1 MVELSDKIIEKMRAV
16 FDDSN
21 IIDRLIE
28 YDVNEISR
36 LREQANKEKD
46 EILDELISKSTMEE
60 IIELQQKEINRRFKH
75 DLYTCLIG
83 NMTVEE
89 LENKYCE
96 KKKGLK

>member
-1 MVELSDKIIEKMRAV
+1 MIELSDKIIEKMRTV

-36 LREQANKEKD
+36 LREQANKEK
-46 EILDELISKSTMEE
+46 EENLDELISRSTMEE

>member
-36 LREQANKEKD
+36 LREQANIEKD

-60 IIELQQKEINRRFKH
+60 IIELQQKEINRKFKH
-75 DLYTCLIG
+75 DLYTCLVG

-89 LENKYCE
+89 LENKYCKNE
-96 KKKGLK
+96 KGLK

>member
-1 MVELSDKIIEKMRAV
+1 MVKLSDKIIKKMGTV
-16 FDDSN
+16 FDDSE
-21 IIDRLIE
+21 IINRLVD

-36 LREQANKEKD
+36 LRERANEEKD
-46 EILDELISKSTMEE
+46 ENLDKLITISTMEE
-60 IIELQQKEINRRFKH
+60 TIELQQKELNRRFKH

-83 NMTVEE
+83 NMTIEE